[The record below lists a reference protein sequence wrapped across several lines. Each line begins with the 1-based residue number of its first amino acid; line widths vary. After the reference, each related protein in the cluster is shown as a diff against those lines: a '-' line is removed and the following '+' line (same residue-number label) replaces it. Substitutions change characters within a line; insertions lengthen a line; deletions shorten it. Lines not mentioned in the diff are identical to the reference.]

1 MIIETGF
8 IQNIIEAVGVKEI
21 GSHIVIAIS
30 LVFAMLKLC
39 KILKKAI
46 YDTSNQARKIEEK
59 HYDNL
64 QKQVQILKDNL
75 QKQIQILKD
84 DLKNEITVSREK
96 MVKIQCNIQTNH
108 VAIDSLKEY
117 NKDHKQ
123 ELKELHAKFDEI
135 QKRNEGNF
143 AQLQQKIGSIIKH

>member
-21 GSHIVIAIS
+21 GSHIVITIS

-46 YDTSNQARKIEEK
+46 YDTYNQARRTEEK

-64 QKQVQILKDNL
+64 QKQIQILKDNL

-96 MVKIQCNIQTNH
+96 MVKIQCNIQTNR

-123 ELKELHAKFDEI
+123 ELKELHTKFDEI

-143 AQLQQKIGSIIKH
+143 AQLQQKIGLIIKH